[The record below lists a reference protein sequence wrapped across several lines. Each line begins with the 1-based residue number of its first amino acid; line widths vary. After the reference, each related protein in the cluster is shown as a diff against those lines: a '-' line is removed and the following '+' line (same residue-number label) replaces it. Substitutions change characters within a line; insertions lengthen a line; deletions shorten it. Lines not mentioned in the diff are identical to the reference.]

1 MPPDIDNHIMWK
13 PRRATARRAAVIAI
27 TLMVAA
33 WGGADTVD
41 EPSPTPSTTPAVG
54 LTAPPSTASQG
65 GPAPELGG
73 TKWNVTTYDQGTA
86 FTNVW
91 KTEITIAFAADGT
104 FSGSGGCNT
113 YQGTWETE
121 GGYIEPADR
130 GLDGNFGQVIK
141 LGGLAWTEIGCE
153 DEDIMVQEREFFDLL
168 QRAGRWSIG
177 EGNFTLRNSDSR
189 LLFEAEPLS

>member
-1 MPPDIDNHIMWK
+1 MSPDSDTRIMSK
-13 PRRATARRAAVIAI
+13 PWPAIARRAGVIAI
-27 TLMVAA
+27 TFMVAA
-33 WGGADTVD
+33 CGGADTVD
-41 EPSPTPSTTPAVG
+41 EPAPTPTTDPVAGVTAPSTT
-54 LTAPPSTASQG
+54 APPG

-73 TKWNVTTYDQGTA
+73 TKWNVTTYDQVTT

-130 GLDGNFGQVIK
+130 GLDGNFGQIIK

-153 DEDIMVQEREFFDLL
+153 DQDIMVQELEYFDLL
-168 QRAGRWSIG
+168 QRAGRWSID
-177 EGNFTLRNSDSR
+177 EVNFTLRDSDSR